1 MAKESHPEDVP
12 DIIPA
17 EPIDRIVKP
26 IAKFIHVQTAGGA
39 VLIAATIVALILA
52 NSPLADSYLA
62 FWETHVGLSFGS
74 FEFNHSLKHLI
85 NDGLMVI
92 FLIVIGLEVKREFVL
107 GDLRDRRKAALP
119 IAAALGGMV
128 VPAVLYLV
136 ISAGGEAQRGWGIP
150 MATDIAFVVGCM
162 AILGKRIPSSLRVML
177 LTLAIADDIGAIL
190 VIAIGYSSDLN
201 FGWLAVG
208 GLGIGAVSLLARWGV
223 RHFSPYVVLGVL
235 IWYGFHES
243 GVHAT
248 IAGVILGLMT
258 PARNYIAPE
267 LFANTFERAGEILTG
282 QEWEL
287 AEHRA
292 DSVRSFQWAARET
305 ISPLEYLEAALH
317 PWVAF
322 VIMPL
327 FALANAGVPFQLS
340 ALQSTTAMAVAV
352 GLVIGKPVGIF
363 IASWLAVAVGIAKA
377 PDCGW
382 KLVFAGGC
390 LAGIGF
396 TMSLFVAELALE
408 GEVLT
413 TAKIGVLMGSA
424 IAAAIGMVLIIL
436 MQPTQNS
443 TTRDPNADYS

>member
-1 MAKESHPEDVP
+1 MAKDSDSASVPEIVP
-12 DIIPA
+12 PQ
-17 EPIDRIVKP
+17 PIDRIVKP
-26 IAKFIHVQTAGGA
+26 LARFIHVQTAGGA
-39 VLIAATIVALILA
+39 VLVAATVAALILA
-52 NSPLADSYLA
+52 NSPLADSYLG
-62 FWETHVGLSFGS
+62 FWKTHVGLTFGT
-74 FEFNHSLKHLI
+74 FEFNHSLQHLI

-92 FLIVIGLEVKREFVL
+92 FFFVIGLEVKREFVL
-107 GDLRDRRKAALP
+107 GELRDRRKAALP

-128 VPAVLYLV
+128 APALLYLA
-136 ISAGGEAQRGWGIP
+136 IASGGEAQRGWGIP

-162 AILGKRIPSSLRVML
+162 AILGKRIPASLRVML

-190 VIAIGYSSDLN
+190 VIAIGYSSDLH
-201 FGWLAVG
+201 FGWLALG
-208 GLGIGAVSLLARWGV
+208 GVGIGVVSLLARWGV
-223 RHFSPYVVLGVL
+223 RYFSPYVVLGVL

-267 LFANTFERAGEILTG
+267 LFATAIERAGEILTG
-282 QEWEL
+282 EEWEL
-287 AEHRA
+287 TEHRA
-292 DSVRSFQWAARET
+292 DRLRRFQWAARET

-322 VIMPL
+322 VIIPL
-327 FALANAGVPFQLS
+327 FALANAGVPIQLS

-352 GLVIGKPVGIF
+352 GLVIGKPIGIYL
-363 IASWLAVAVGIAKA
+363 ASRLAVAIGIAKA

-408 GEVLT
+408 GEMLT
-413 TAKIGVLMGSA
+413 TAKTGVLMGSVS
-424 IAAAIGMVLIIL
+424 AAAIGMVFIIL
-436 MQPTQNS
+436 LQRDQDSS
-443 TTRDPNADYS
+443 TE